1 MLQSMH
7 CCLHLSATKLPD
19 YNSQAESIILV
30 TKRAELQFAWSHI
43 TFSNIWLPLLFAPK
57 AGGVY
62 RSSYFPM
69 AEKQLSHL
77 SAHMEPGDEIHTT
90 PKLLFFFKS
99 LYFLMRGGLML
110 IYRWVTLLYIEGQG
124 RRSRMD
130 QFPITLPSYV
140 QETQGDKT
148 REGSK

>member
-1 MLQSMH
+1 
-7 CCLHLSATKLPD
+7 
-19 YNSQAESIILV
+19 
-30 TKRAELQFAWSHI
+30 
-43 TFSNIWLPLLFAPK
+43 
-57 AGGVY
+57 
-62 RSSYFPM
+62 M

-90 PKLLFFFKS
+90 PKLLFFLKS

-124 RRSRMD
+124 KRSRMD